1 VNNVESLMRLLVC
14 INVNFDIA
22 TIIVFLRVEEV

>member
-1 VNNVESLMRLLVC
+1 MRLLVC